1 MKQILYMLTIALS
14 IIACTDEIDKSNRYT
29 FTGETV
35 ADFMLNRSEKYSH
48 FINLLKRAEL
58 FSLLQTYGQYTLFL
72 PDNAAVEKYVQEQDS
87 IYHATKDT
95 DDPVWTGI
103 TSPLFE
109 ELSDSMANVIARTH
123 LVEGNHT
130 TTSFDDGALS
140 HWNFYDRFL
149 GISYEKSD
157 ESFHTKI
164 NVTTKIIDRDYEV
177 ENGIVHIVDNVI
189 EVTNNT
195 LPKHIE
201 GYTFFS
207 LFSEAL
213 AATNFGDSLQKY
225 IDLRF
230 KPLDK
235 DFTPQ
240 KKFYKYTGFIETNEV
255 FNNNGI
261 YTLDDLKAYAE
272 KWYGTEDR
280 DNPCSPKNALY
291 KFVAYHFVPRELTYN
306 KIIPMQVGPYPL
318 EELVVAGNDCY
329 EYFET
334 IQGKLMKVTKPLSS
348 SDGIYMYINR
358 PKEGKVYKEE
368 MRRHLNVRIIEPT
381 EVTQANEKHAC
392 FNPIAMNGI
401 IHPIDNILVY
411 NEDEMTGNILNERL
425 RFDFGTLLP
434 ELSCNNIRHI
444 TEYKTG
450 INIPFSYC
458 ENIKNNS
465 NASDFF
471 EYWIF
476 CGYMQDAFVTDG
488 FFDVSFRLPPVPA
501 KVYEVRLGVE
511 LLTPYLGL
519 YGWLLQPYIDGKI
532 CSLPIDFPK
541 DKMPVEWVDD
551 VETLDNG
558 VEHDKL
564 MRSEGWMKGPD
575 AFYGNNYISLHK
587 EGAANMRESNISLR
601 KIICRTHLPEGEHW
615 IRFRLLR
622 EGVNPFHLDYIEL
635 VPLNIVNDPTKPEDR
650 H

>member
-1 MKQILYMLTIALS
+1 MKRILYILALALS
-14 IIACTDEIDKSNRYT
+14 IVACTEEIDKSNRYT
-29 FTGETV
+29 FAGETV

-48 FINLLKRAEL
+48 FITLLKRAEL

-72 PDNAAVEKYVQEQDS
+72 PDNEAVEKYIQEQDS
-87 IYHATKDT
+87 IYHATKESDA
-95 DDPVWTGI
+95 PVWTGI
-103 TSPLFE
+103 TSSLFE

-123 LVEGNHT
+123 LVEGNHP

-140 HWNFYDRFL
+140 HWNFYDRYL

-213 AATNFGDSLQKY
+213 AATHFGDSLQKY
-225 IDLRF
+225 IDLKF

-235 DFTPQ
+235 DVTPQ

-261 YTLDDLKAYAE
+261 YTLDDLKRFAE

-306 KIIPMQVGPYPL
+306 KIIPMQVGGYSL
-318 EELVVAGNDCY
+318 EELVVAGHDCY
-329 EYFET
+329 DYFET
-334 IQGKLMKVTKPLSS
+334 MLGRLMKVTKPLSS
-348 SDGIYMYINR
+348 KDGLYMYINR
-358 PKEGKVYKEE
+358 FKENKVYNEE
-368 MRRHLNVRIIEPT
+368 MRSYLNVRIIEPT
-381 EVTQANEKHAC
+381 EFTQASEKHAR

-401 IHPIDNILVY
+401 IQPIENILIY
-411 NEDEMTGNILNERL
+411 DENEMAGNILNERM

-587 EGAANMRESNISLR
+587 EGAANMRESCISLR

-635 VPLNIVNDPTKPEDR
+635 VPLSIINDPVKPEDR